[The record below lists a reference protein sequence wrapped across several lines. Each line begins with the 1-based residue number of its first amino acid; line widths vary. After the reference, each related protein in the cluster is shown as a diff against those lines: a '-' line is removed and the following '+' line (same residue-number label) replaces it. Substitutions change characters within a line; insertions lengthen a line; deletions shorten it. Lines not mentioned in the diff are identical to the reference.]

1 MAGVLAE
8 ILFVHHNFRQASSLD
23 EITCANGL
31 AVNVGVKTGRDG
43 QDVIRQ
49 VIAAT
54 VDILKSN
61 ADAVHDIAKKLK
73 RHATLRGVRLA
84 TLRLRARVAT
94 LRRDLALLEA
104 GAHL

>member
-1 MAGVLAE
+1 MNTPMLLVLGFT
-8 ILFVHHNFRQASSLD
+8 FVIHLIS
-23 EITCANGL
+23 TL
-31 AVNVGVKTGRDG
+31 AYSVQLVGVKTGRDG

-84 TLRLRARVAT
+84 TLLTPVSTSRSKFKLPFTDAI
-94 LRRDLALLEA
+94 A
-104 GAHL
+104 GVQHHNTE